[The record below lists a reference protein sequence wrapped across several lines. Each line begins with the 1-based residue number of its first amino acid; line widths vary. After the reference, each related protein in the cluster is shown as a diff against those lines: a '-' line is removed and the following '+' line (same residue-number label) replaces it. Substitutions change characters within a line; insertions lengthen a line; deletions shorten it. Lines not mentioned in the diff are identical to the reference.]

1 MLQLESKA
9 EQAVVASQSHAHEVA
24 KAQVALD
31 NTAAELANTRTKL
44 AAVEEERTAAA
55 KRSRELLAQWE
66 ERDKV
71 QVQDLAT
78 LR

>member
-1 MLQLESKA
+1 M
-9 EQAVVASQSHAHEVA
+9 A
-24 KAQVALD
+24 KLQVALD
-31 NTAAELANTRTKL
+31 NSQAELSEVKRKL
-44 AAVEEERTAAA
+44 ATVEEERTAAA

-71 QVQDLAT
+71 QGQDLSI